1 MIPELWHSTYSFQT
15 CRNGIRRSISIGACV
30 RPTLVKTTSGYIM
43 LTCVVC
49 MLYRL
54 FVWMF
59 ILWHGYNLY
68 LQSMN
73 NMFYILGVV
82 RATVIHQANQC
93 WEKFN
98 PTKHTIQANGQW
110 HLLKQYVRLTSFFDR
125 ISVLLFSLKT
135 LSAEPVLSISLQN
148 LLGTKDIQKR

>member
-1 MIPELWHSTYSFQT
+1 
-15 CRNGIRRSISIGACV
+15 
-30 RPTLVKTTSGYIM
+30 
-43 LTCVVC
+43 
-49 MLYRL
+49 
-54 FVWMF
+54 
-59 ILWHGYNLY
+59 
-68 LQSMN
+68 MN

-135 LSAEPVLSISLQN
+135 LSAQPVLSISLQN
-148 LLGTKDIQKR
+148 LWGIKGHTEEIACYQKPVPNGSVLYFAVDLSAKGITYTCSGVTKTLCCTFLTNNCSIL